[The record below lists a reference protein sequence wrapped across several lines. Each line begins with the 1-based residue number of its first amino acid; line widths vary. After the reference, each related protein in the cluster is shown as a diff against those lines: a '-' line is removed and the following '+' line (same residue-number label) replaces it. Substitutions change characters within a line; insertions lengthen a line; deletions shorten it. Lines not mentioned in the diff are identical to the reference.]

1 MQFCNP
7 FFHIFRQYKMLEPE
21 IIKSWPVEGI
31 SRIETEAL
39 FGNVYVVGHESSKIR
54 VEISVRSLGW
64 PLIFT
69 ARNTQTI
76 LKDFELHLEQKE
88 DVLHIKSG
96 LKGNMVNWLRFT
108 GLRFKISLPKHKAI
122 QTSLRLEAGN
132 IRLDDCDG
140 KFHVSTGAGVLRFE
154 RVNGDVE
161 GRTAAGTVEISRCKG
176 NISAQTSAGTIEV
189 SDCEGTMSFST
200 SAGTIEMERLVGNV
214 YATSAA
220 GTVEAEDIDGV
231 LKVHTSAGT
240 IEVSGMNGSLG
251 ASTNIGTIEA
261 EILALGDF
269 LHLETQA
276 GNIDVKMPF
285 NKGADLSISGY
296 TVRAPQIEHFEG
308 IRERDRMEGAV
319 FNGGIPVQIR
329 AHAGNVK
336 IGQGRLNAF
345 SSLNKRI
352 KENQFTLPQNLF
364 QWNTKGFLLSLV
376 ICVTLTYG
384 VNSIFYF
391 SIELSNGNALSGIY
405 IGIVLGNL
413 VNSLMVLLMVAW
425 FTKYFVPRI
434 KRNWVKYMLLNAL
447 SLLGSFFAQIILIL
461 IYWRYAD
468 IPEDTEDSLNMAYLY
483 LFIPCIVA
491 SIYFFF
497 WQRSQQITRKISEQ
511 EYQLVSLEKLKTR
524 AELDALQAR
533 INPHFLYNAL
543 NSIAGLVHEDANK
556 AERMTLLL
564 SKLFRFTI
572 GVKDQHFNTLEH
584 ELDIVRTYLDIE
596 QVRFGPRLTYLLQ
609 VEEGLSQVKIPVF
622 LLQPIVENAIKHGI
636 SKISG
641 EGRIEVHIA
650 RHDDRLVLRIH
661 DNGPL
666 FSENFFTGYGL
677 QSIQDK
683 LKLLYDHRASFD
695 IQNNDFKQV
704 IIELP
709 C

>member
-1 MQFCNP
+1 
-7 FFHIFRQYKMLEPE
+7 MLEPA
-21 IIKSWPVEGI
+21 IIKTWPVEGI

-39 FGNVYVVGHESSKIR
+39 FGNVYVAGHESSKIR
-54 VEISVRSLGW
+54 VEISVRNFGW
-64 PLIFT
+64 PVLFT
-69 ARNTQTI
+69 ARNAHSI
-76 LKDFELHLEQKE
+76 LKDYELHLEQQD
-88 DVLHIKSG
+88 DVLHIKSS
-96 LKGNMVNWLRFT
+96 LKGHVINWLRFA
-108 GLRFKISLPKHKAI
+108 GLRFRILLPMHKPV

-132 IRLDDCDG
+132 IRLNDCEG
-140 KFHVSTGAGVLRFE
+140 RFYASTGAGTLRFE
-154 RVNGDVE
+154 RVVGEVE
-161 GRTAAGTVEISRCKG
+161 GKTAAGTVEIGHCRG

-200 SAGTIEMERLVGNV
+200 SAGTIEMERLIGNV

-220 GTVEAEDIDGV
+220 GTVEANDIDGV

-251 ASTNIGTIEA
+251 ASTNIGTIEV
-261 EILALGDF
+261 EVLALGDF

-285 NKGADLSISGY
+285 DKGADLTITGY
-296 TVRAPQIEHFEG
+296 TVRTPQLDQFEG
-308 IRERDRMEGAV
+308 IRERDRIEGALHG
-319 FNGGIPVQIR
+319 GGIPVQIR

-345 SSLNKRI
+345 SSINKSI
-352 KENQFTLPQNLF
+352 KENQFTLPLNFF
-364 QWNTKGFLLSLV
+364 QWNLRGFLLSLI
-376 ICVTLTYG
+376 ICITLTYG

-391 SIELSNGNALSGIY
+391 SIELSNGNVLSGIY

-413 VNSLMVLLMVAW
+413 VNALIVLLIVAM
-425 FTKYFVPRI
+425 FTRYFVPKI
-434 KRNWVKYMLLNAL
+434 KRNWVKYALLNMF
-447 SLLGSFFAQIILIL
+447 SLFGSIVAQIILVIC
-461 IYWRYAD
+461 YWQYAN
-468 IPEDTEDSLNMAYLY
+468 IPENTEDSLNMAYLY

-543 NSIAGLVHEDANK
+543 NSIAGLVHEDADK

-572 GVKDQHFNTLEH
+572 GIKDQHFNTLEH

-650 RHDDRLVLRIH
+650 RQNDHLILRIH
-661 DNGPL
+661 DNGPP

-683 LKLLYDHRASFD
+683 LQLLYDHRASFD
-695 IQNNDFKQV
+695 IQNNDYKQV